1 VALKVFRGGAKL
13 KFLRLIAIGLTLP
26 AVTATAFGQ
35 KTTSPDQ
42 PDRFK
47 AAVVRFGT
55 GRSVIVK
62 LTDRST
68 LKGKIGVIADDG
80 FEIIGQ
86 KHHTTTTVPY
96 AKETSITEANKRSS
110 SHDLLTVAPLIGGV
124 IGLVA
129 LFLRNGTY

>member
-1 VALKVFRGGAKL
+1 M
-13 KFLRLIAIGLTLP
+13 KFLRLIAIGLTLL
-26 AVTATAFGQ
+26 ALTATAFGQ

-42 PDRFK
+42 PDRVK
-47 AAVVRFGT
+47 AAVVRFGI
-55 GRSVIVK
+55 GRPVIVT

-86 KHHTTTTVPY
+86 KHHSTTPVPY
-96 AKETSITEANKRSS
+96 AKVTSVTEANKSSS
-110 SHDLLTVAPLIGGV
+110 SHDLLTLGALIGGV
-124 IGLVA
+124 IGLTA